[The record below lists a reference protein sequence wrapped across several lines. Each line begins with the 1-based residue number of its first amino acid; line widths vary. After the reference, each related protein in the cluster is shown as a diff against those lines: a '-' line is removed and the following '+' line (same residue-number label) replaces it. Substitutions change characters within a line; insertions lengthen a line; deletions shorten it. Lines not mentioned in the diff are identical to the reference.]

1 MRMYYFLLPVEGG
14 CLYGLS
20 DAVAFFHSNEL
31 GDKSL
36 LIMTRLKFNGW
47 MYLSLSNIIFLL
59 ALVSRTIFNGLVLS
73 GASCLV

>member
-1 MRMYYFLLPVEGG
+1 MA
-14 CLYGLS
+14 S
-20 DAVAFFHSNEL
+20 DAVAFFHSYEL

-47 MYLSLSNIIFLL
+47 MYLALSNIIFLW